1 MRKCWTVDDTEF
13 EALVR
18 EMNGEK
24 TVAQIVKETS
34 EAFARDLERIMRP
47 APSSHDFVLQ
57 DHSGIAV
64 CRRCGRAQTT
74 RTKITGCDGVDTVDW
89 PDSTR

>member
-1 MRKCWTVDDTEF
+1 MRKCWTVDDAEF

-24 TVAQIVKETS
+24 TVAQIVKETT

-47 APSSHDFVLQ
+47 APSNHDFVLH
-57 DHSGIAV
+57 DNSGIAI
-64 CRRCGRAQTT
+64 CRRCGRARTT
-74 RTKITGCDGVDTVDW
+74 RTKITRCDGVDTVDW
-89 PDSTR
+89 PESTN